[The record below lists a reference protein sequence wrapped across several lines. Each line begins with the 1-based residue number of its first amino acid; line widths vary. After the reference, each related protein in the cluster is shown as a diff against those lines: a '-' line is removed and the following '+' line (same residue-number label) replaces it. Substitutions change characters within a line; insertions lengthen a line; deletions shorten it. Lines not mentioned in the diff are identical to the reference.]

1 MLPSFL
7 HQRNRRRF
15 VLSICPI
22 QSVAAQLTVLWLS
35 AYIRSTAYSTDAERL
50 VRSTLQ
56 CCLLLYERVMSCCAR
71 WRMEMFLFCFQRFLY
86 IQNCYLVFHDAPLG
100 STVALTASS
109 CIPVRLQ
116 PLRVCAEPPAG
127 VTLVVRTGSGQYQVR
142 QGKSKVELQLSV
154 LVSVLLALL

>member
-15 VLSICPI
+15 VLSICPMPVGCCSTNCFVVICIHTKYCI
-22 QSVAAQLTVLWLS
+22 QYGRRASRTWYLAVLLAAVRTSYVLLCPM
-35 AYIRSTAYSTDAERL
+35 ADGN
-50 VRSTLQ
+50 VF
-56 CCLLLYERVMSCCAR
+56 V
-71 WRMEMFLFCFQRFLY
+71 CFQRFLY

-154 LVSVLLALL
+154 LVSVSLALL